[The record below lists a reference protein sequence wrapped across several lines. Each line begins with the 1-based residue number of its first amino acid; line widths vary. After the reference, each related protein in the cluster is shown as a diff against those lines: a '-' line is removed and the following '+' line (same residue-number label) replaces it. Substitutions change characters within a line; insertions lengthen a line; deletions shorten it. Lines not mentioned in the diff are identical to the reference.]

1 MQDQPNNELHGITL
15 KKMLTDLVE
24 LYGYESL
31 GELIKVNCFIND
43 PSIESSLK
51 FMRKTPWAR
60 EKLEALYLEKV
71 RKK

>member
-1 MQDQPNNELHGITL
+1 MHDQPNNELHGITL